1 MVHLLNG
8 LLRINLESLQILGIT
23 WVLNGSVPQLISVF
37 QAIFGSLGDVEE
49 TE

>member
-8 LLRINLESLQILGIT
+8 LLRINLESQILGTT